1 MNPRPVIGYAGLT
14 HLGLVSSLAAAA
26 RGFTTVG
33 YDADAALVSE
43 VQVGRFRVVEP
54 GLDNLFADAAPCFT
68 ATAQIGAL
76 AACDVIYI
84 AIDVPTDADSHS
96 DVRPVS
102 DLAVQVARVAKAGA
116 SLVVLSQV
124 HPGFTRA
131 VRAEVERPGGPR
143 LFYQVETLIFG
154 RAVERAMQPERYMV
168 GLAEPGAPLP
178 TPLRQYLEAFDCPI
192 LPMRYESAEL
202 CKISINMF
210 LVSSVSTTNMLAEI
224 CEGVGADWCEIAPA
238 LRLDRR
244 IGPHAYLTPGLG
256 VGGGNLT
263 RDLATITMLAAEHGT
278 DAGIVDAWLE
288 NTRHRRDWALNTL
301 HTLVLADVPG
311 ARVAVWGLAYK
322 ENTQFTRNSPA
333 LDLIARLPG
342 VDTVAYDPA
351 ARPSP
356 HEVPAW
362 LRIVPSAL
370 EACASADALAV
381 MTPWDE
387 FARADLAAVRGAMRG
402 RVLID
407 PFGVIEPGVAAQA
420 GFLHRRLGTG
430 EAGPAC

>member
-1 MNPRPVIGYAGLT
+1 MNPVIGYAGLT
-14 HLGLVSSLAAAA
+14 HLGLISSLAAAA

-54 GLDNLFADAAPCFT
+54 GLDELFADAAPCFT

-102 DLAVQVARVAKAGA
+102 DLAAQVARVAKAGA

-131 VRAEVERPGGPR
+131 IRAEIERPGGPQ

-178 TPLRQYLEAFDCPI
+178 ASLRRYLEAFDCPI
-192 LPMRYESAEL
+192 LQMRYESAEL

-210 LVSSVSTTNMLAEI
+210 LVSSVSTTNMLAEV
-224 CEGVGADWCEIAPA
+224 CEGVGADWREIAPA

-244 IGPHAYLTPGLG
+244 IGAYAYLTPGLG

-263 RDLATITMLAAEHGT
+263 RDLATIRMLAAEHGT

-288 NTRHRRDWALNTL
+288 NTRHRRDWALRVL
-301 HTLVLADVPG
+301 HDLVLADVPG

-322 ENTQFTRNSPA
+322 ENTQFTKNSPA
-333 LDLIARLPG
+333 LDLIARLSG
-342 VDTVAYDPA
+342 VETVAYDPA
-351 ARPSP
+351 ARPAA

-387 FARADLAAVRGAMRG
+387 FARADLAAVQAAMRG

-407 PFGVIEPGVAAQA
+407 PFGVIEPAAAGRA

-430 EAGPAC
+430 YASPAC

>member
-210 LVSSVSTTNMLAEI
+210 LVSSVSTTNMLAEV
-224 CEGVGADWCEIAPA
+224 CERVGADWREIAPA

>member
-1 MNPRPVIGYAGLT
+1 MNPVIGYAGLT

-26 RGFTTVG
+26 KGFTTVG
-33 YDADAALVSE
+33 YDADASLVSE
-43 VQVGRFRVVEP
+43 VQAGRFRVVEP
-54 GLDNLFADAAPCFT
+54 GLDELFTSAAPCFT
-68 ATAQIGAL
+68 ATAQIEAL
-76 AACDVIYI
+76 AVCDVVYI

-96 DVRPVS
+96 DVRPIS
-102 DLAVQVARVAKAGA
+102 DLAAQVARVAKAGA

-131 VRAEVERPGGPR
+131 IRAEIERPGGPR

-154 RAVERAMQPERYMV
+154 RAVERAMQPERYIV
-168 GLAEPGAPLP
+168 GMAEPAEPLP
-178 TPLRQYLEAFDCPI
+178 TPLRQYLEAFGCPI

-210 LVSSVSTTNMLAEI
+210 LVSSVSTTNMLAEV
-224 CEGVGADWCEIAPA
+224 CEGVGADWREIAPA

-278 DAGIVDAWLE
+278 DAGIVDAWLA
-288 NTRHRRDWALNTL
+288 NSRHRRDWALNTL
-301 HTLVLADVPG
+301 HALVLADVPS

-322 ENTQFTRNSPA
+322 ENTQFTKNSPA

-342 VDTVAYDPA
+342 VETVAYDPA
-351 ARPSP
+351 ARLAA

-387 FARADLAAVRGAMRG
+387 FARADLAAVKRAMRG

-430 EAGPAC
+430 AARRAC

>member
-1 MNPRPVIGYAGLT
+1 MNPVIGYAGLT
-14 HLGLVSSLAAAA
+14 HLGLISSLAAAA
-26 RGFTTVG
+26 KGFTTVG
-33 YDADAALVSE
+33 YDADTTLVSE
-43 VQVGRFRVVEP
+43 VLDGQFRVVEP
-54 GLDNLFADAAPCFT
+54 GLDDLFAGAAPCFT
-68 ATAQIGAL
+68 ATAQIEAL
-76 AACDVIYI
+76 AECDVIYV
-84 AIDVPTDADSHS
+84 AIDVPTDADSRS

-102 DLAVQVARVAKAGA
+102 ALAAQVARVAKAGA

-131 VRAEVERPGGPR
+131 IRAEIERPGGPR

-154 RAVERAMQPERYMV
+154 RAVERALQPERYMV
-168 GLAEPGAPLP
+168 GQAEPAEPLP
-178 TPLRQYLEAFDCPI
+178 APLRQYLEAFDCPI

-210 LVSSVSTTNMLAEI
+210 LVSSVSTTNMLAEV
-224 CEGVGADWCEIAPA
+224 CEGVGADWREIAPA

-244 IGPHAYLTPGLG
+244 IGPFAYLTPGLG

-263 RDLATITMLAAEHGT
+263 RDLATIRMLAFEHGT

-301 HTLVLADVPG
+301 HRLVLAEVPSP
-311 ARVAVWGLAYK
+311 RIAVWGLAYK
-322 ENTQFTRNSPA
+322 ENTQFTKNSPA
-333 LDLIARLPG
+333 LELIARLPG
-342 VDTVAYDPA
+342 IDTVAYDPA
-351 ARPSP
+351 AHPAP

-362 LRIVPSAL
+362 LRVVPSAI
-370 EACASADALAV
+370 EACAAADALAV

-387 FARADLAAVRGAMRG
+387 FGKADLAAVSAVMRG

-407 PFGVIEPGVAAQA
+407 PFGVIEPGVAGRA

-430 EAGPAC
+430 YASPIC